1 MFDDDTKLN
10 KSEFIIENKKD
21 EEFFDIYLNEN
32 FYEKLFFFFNIE
44 GFQYFKKNNINLNIE
59 LLSNIYNESIVLDKI
74 VELNR

>member
-32 FYEKLFFFFNIE
+32 FYEKNYFFSLILKVFNIL
-44 GFQYFKKNNINLNIE
+44 KKIILI
-59 LLSNIYNESIVLDKI
+59 
-74 VELNR
+74 